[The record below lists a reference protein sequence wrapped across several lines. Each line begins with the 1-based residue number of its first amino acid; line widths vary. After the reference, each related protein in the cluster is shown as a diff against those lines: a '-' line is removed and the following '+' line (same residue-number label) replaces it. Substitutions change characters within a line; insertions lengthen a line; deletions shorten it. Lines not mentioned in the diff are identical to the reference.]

1 MLQHFGRVALCL
13 YRVPN
18 LFHFSIAADQRAASY
33 DSFEGTAHEF
43 LQAPDAIRF
52 QHFVAGIADQRK
64 IQFLLSAKARQ
75 NFFRIVAGADD
86 GNSQLVEV
94 LLCVTKLGRFCR
106 STGGV
111 RFGKEKQDDTLAL
124 VGFQREFATF
134 VRLQS
139 KIRGFVADH
148 KHESPQ

>member
-1 MLQHFGRVALCL
+1 MVLHFHLIPDLLDSAVG
-13 YRVPN
+13 
-18 LFHFSIAADQRAASY
+18 SDQKRAANNSR
-33 DSFEGTAHEF
+33 EGTAHEF

-75 NFFRIVAGADD
+75 NFFRIAAGADD
-86 GNSQLVEV
+86 GNSQPVEV

-139 KIRGFVADH
+139 KIRGFVADL